1 MISFIVFTVFLFAV
15 LWGWLALEYR
25 KAIFLTVEEEIEL
38 EHWMT
43 SSEEQNSTNT
53 PSYKILNNGLEAG
66 KD

>member
-25 KAIFLTVEEEIEL
+25 KAILLTVEEEMEL

-43 SSEEQNSTNT
+43 APEKEAQSDTRHYKVLKTGLGATN
-53 PSYKILNNGLEAG
+53 
-66 KD
+66 D

>member
-25 KAIFLTVEEEIEL
+25 KAILLTVEEEMEL

-43 SSEEQNSTNT
+43 APEEQNPADTRHYKVLKTGLGATN
-53 PSYKILNNGLEAG
+53 
-66 KD
+66 D